1 MTTTA
6 ITFYIGDQDQL
17 DEAQEAYPDFS
28 DAQIREHLEEQWE
41 ELDDEDRAPYE
52 ALVIAASKK
61 KKPIKKKSPKKKA
74 PKRAPKASLETRPK
88 KACNAYFHFMKHHRE
103 TGEHE
108 ETGAALTKVLSALWR
123 KLTPEEKEPW
133 EEASELEKQE
143 LLQNPIMVPTKKRSS
158 PRTPS
163 SEAKKIKQLE
173 KEIRLLTERIT
184 ALEPTGSD
192 SEDSDSDSD

>member
-6 ITFYIGDQDQL
+6 ITFYIGDQQQR

-74 PKRAPKASLETRPK
+74 PKKSPKASLETRPK
-88 KACNAYFHFMKHHRE
+88 KACNAYFHFMQHHRE
-103 TGEHE
+103 SGEHE

-133 EEASELEKQE
+133 EEESEREKEE
-143 LLQNPIMVPTKKRSS
+143 LLQNPIMIPTKKRSTS
-158 PRTPS
+158 RSPS
-163 SEAKKIKQLE
+163 SESKKIKALE
-173 KEIRLLTERIT
+173 KELRLLKQRVT
-184 ALEPTGSD
+184 ALEPSQSD